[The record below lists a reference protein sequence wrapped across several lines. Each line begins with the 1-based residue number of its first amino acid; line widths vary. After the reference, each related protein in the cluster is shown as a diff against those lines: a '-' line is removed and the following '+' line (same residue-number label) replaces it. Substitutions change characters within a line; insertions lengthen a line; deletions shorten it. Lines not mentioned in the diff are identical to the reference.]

1 MAKKHRLPIES
12 GCADG
17 FQHMHS
23 IMLKNFG
30 QWRTHTHPRTGVLCH
45 ISHSGDESRTVR
57 VGTQRILGV
66 FTLRTLCDIGDQ
78 YASRKSPKFV
88 DLRLVLSRTRRF
100 LDHVLAGEY

>member
-17 FQHMHS
+17 FQYMHPT
-23 IMLKNFG
+23 MLKNFG

-78 YASRKSPKFV
+78 YASRK
-88 DLRLVLSRTRRF
+88 
-100 LDHVLAGEY
+100 A